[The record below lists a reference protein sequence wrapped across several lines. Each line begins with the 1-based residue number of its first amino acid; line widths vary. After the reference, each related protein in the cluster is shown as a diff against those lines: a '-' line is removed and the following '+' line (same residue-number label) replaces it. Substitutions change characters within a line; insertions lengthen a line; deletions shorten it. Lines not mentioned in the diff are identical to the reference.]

1 MDSYYSDNPTLTFI
15 YIVVLVIV
23 TISQWKIFK
32 KAGYEGWEAVIPIY
46 NLVILFKVAGLSPWS
61 IILLIVPFIN
71 IYILFKLYIELA
83 HKFGKSTGF
92 GVATVFA
99 SVICLPMLA
108 FDENCTYL
116 GTNNM
121 YNQNNNFQQMYNQQ
135 PMNNQNNGFQQM
147 YNQQPMYNQNNG
159 FQQMYNQQPMNNQS
173 NNFCTNCGQQLNSN
187 DSFCTRCGKQR

>member
-1 MDSYYSDNPTLTFI
+1 M
-15 YIVVLVIV
+15 
-23 TISQWKIFK
+23 
-32 KAGYEGWEAVIPIY
+32 
-46 NLVILFKVAGLSPWS
+46 
-61 IILLIVPFIN
+61 
-71 IYILFKLYIELA
+71 FKLYIELA
-83 HKFGKSTGF
+83 HKFGKSTSF
-92 GVATVFA
+92 GIATVFA

-121 YNQNNNFQQMYNQQ
+121 YNQSNNFQQMYNQQ

-173 NNFCTNCGQQLNSN
+173 NNFCTNYGQQLNSN
-187 DSFCTRCGKQR
+187 DSFCTHCGKQR